1 MKAVIATGPNGPAK
15 LVTDRPQPKLPP
27 TYILVKT
34 HAVALNPIDS
44 KYLAYGMSTEG
55 AVLGCDYAGT
65 ILEVGSGVQK
75 DLKVGDRVCGVMP
88 GHGEPLHPDNGCFAE
103 VIIAKGDIAVKIPD
117 GVSFEEAATTGV
129 AWVTTGR
136 CLYKALRVP
145 FPRIVDGGVEDVGR
159 GRVLFIYGGSSLMGT
174 ATMQFAKLSGF
185 RVWTVCS
192 PRNFEMVK
200 KYGADR
206 VWDYHTPGIEE
217 EIKTEAAKYGG
228 IEKCIDC
235 ISTMESV
242 KFCETVLSPNAIYS
256 AIGPFLKIT
265 REDLEVVITLGY
277 SFLGDPWSQFGKINE
292 VNKEDHEAA
301 VKFSGIADQ
310 LFASGQIKGHPT
322 DVRDGL
328 ESVFEGM
335 AEHERGE
342 VSGKKIVVR
351 L

>member
-1 MKAVIATGPNGPAK
+1 MLRAYERIDIPEYSSLCFSRPVKAKMKAVIATSPTGPAK

-34 HAVALNPIDS
+34 HSVALNPVDS

-65 ILEVGSGVQK
+65 ILEVGPEVRK
-75 DLKVGDRVCGVMP
+75 DLMIGDRVCGGMP

-136 CLYKALRVP
+136 CLYRVLKVP
-145 FPRIVDGGVEDVGR
+145 FPKIVDGKVEDVGM

-174 ATMQFAKLSGF
+174 ATAQFAKLSGF

-200 KYGADR
+200 SYGPDR
-206 VWDYHTPGIEE
+206 VWDYHTPGVEE
-217 EIKTEAAKYGG
+217 EIKAEAAKYGG
-228 IEKCIDC
+228 IDKCIDC
-235 ISTMESV
+235 ISTEQSGE
-242 KFCETVLSPNAIYS
+242 FCEKILSPNAIYS
-256 AIGPFLKIT
+256 AIGPFTKIK
-265 REDLEVVITLGY
+265 REDVRVVFTLGY
-277 SFLGDPWSQFGKINE
+277 SFLGDLWSQFGKVNE
-292 VNKEDHEAA
+292 VSKEDHEAA
-301 VKFSGIADQ
+301 IEFSRIADE
-310 LFASGQIKGHPT
+310 LFAS
-322 DVRDGL
+322 
-328 ESVFEGM
+328 S
-335 AEHERGE
+335 
-342 VSGKKIVVR
+342 
-351 L
+351 